1 MRLAWEG
8 NKFLKETIDEE
19 SSHVVPSVMLPQV
32 NVLSGKDTQSLT
44 DKAIEL
50 KKEVAALES
59 VVDNELG
66 PLQTLYSVC
75 SSSDNKPTAEA
86 LSKNLVNLFDRLAA
100 VEHHWL
106 P

>member
-1 MRLAWEG
+1 MTG
-8 NKFLKETIDEE
+8 
-19 SSHVVPSVMLPQV
+19 
-32 NVLSGKDTQSLT
+32 
-44 DKAIEL
+44 KAIEL
-50 KKEVAALES
+50 KKEVATLES

-100 VEHHWL
+100 VEHHCVAIATQPSSSLGSRPAPPLIRLGIQSWTL
-106 P
+106 VKHNSLYLRFDWMI

>member
-1 MRLAWEG
+1 MRSAWEG

-19 SSHVVPSVMLPQV
+19 SSHVVPSVMFPQV
-32 NVLSGKDTQSLT
+32 NVLSGKDTQFLT
-44 DKAIEL
+44 GIAIEL

-100 VEHHWL
+100 VEHHLL